1 MELIEA
7 ERPLIPNLITAR
19 IPEILK
25 PYLSDLTLLERRKLA
40 TVIVMLLNEGVA
52 VKKKVHEH
60 KHTLLDIQTEDGSS
74 FTFNRVPFKDGLAYK
89 DNPGLLVTLNTSPN
103 LISES
108 IKLSKEMALT
118 MAANLSIF
126 LNEVNL

>member
-1 MELIEA
+1 MDVTQTEK
-7 ERPLIPNLITAR
+7 PVIPNLITAR

-60 KHTLLDIQTEDGSS
+60 KHTLLDVIDDEGNSVS
-74 FTFNRVPFKDGLAYK
+74 FERRPFKGINYK
-89 DNPGLLVTLNTSPN
+89 DNPGL
-103 LISES
+103 S
-108 IKLSKEMALT
+108 ITTNITIAGQEADITLSKEMALAF
-118 MAANLSIF
+118 AANLSIF